1 MRKKWIFIG
10 AAFALAMTLTG
21 CRDNAAASIPQ
32 QSSQEQTKEQ
42 TQMIPMEEAQEA
54 ALKAADIV
62 AADADI
68 SATTLSEVAGV
79 ACYKVEF
86 TSGEYAYAY
95 TINAE
100 TGAVM
105 EMSSQEQNAQ
115 ASGTQTETADPAA
128 PAPAQNATGTG
139 TVDEAAAQKIALEHA
154 GVKAADATITKS
166 KLDYEDGRQVYD
178 IEWYAGGAKYD
189 YEIATDT
196 GEIIS
201 SAYEEK
207 TMGADSKNVTVSE
220 ADAKK
225 TALDR
230 VSGATDKDL
239 YEWKL
244 DYEDGHRIKGGQTS
258 AVNWIHSIL
267 KKQRVLAED
276 WQLSQCLFG
285 EHLLKT
291 HPDKVVVLVESEK
304 SAVIGSAIFPDYVW
318 LATGGKSQ
326 MREEKLRVLSGRT
339 VLLFPD
345 ADAYAEWKQRAESMY
360 FCKVVVSDIIERNA
374 TPKQKEAHI
383 DIADWIIFQIREGKV
398 MSTANHLVEAERILQ
413 RMIEKN
419 PVLQKLIDDLDLVLV
434 GASPIGNDDE
444 KPP

>member
-1 MRKKWIFIG
+1 MGGAIYGIASVTIFVRFLQIYPVHKNFTCNLAGYRLHFTHSNLIGRIRKSMRKKWIFTG

-32 QSSQEQTKEQ
+32 QSSQEQT
-42 TQMIPMEEAQEA
+42 QMIPMEEAQEA
-54 ALKAADIV
+54 ALKAADIE

-166 KLDYEDGRQVYD
+166 KIDYEDGRQVYD

-207 TMGADSKNVTVSE
+207 TMGADSRNVTVSE

-230 VSGATDKDL
+230 VSGATDKNL

-244 DYEDGHRIKGGQTS
+244 DYEDGHPEYEGKIIYGGTEYEFTID
-258 AVNWIHSIL
+258 A
-267 KKQRVLAED
+267 
-276 WQLSQCLFG
+276 
-285 EHLLKT
+285 
-291 HPDKVVVLVESEK
+291 
-304 SAVIGSAIFPDYVW
+304 
-318 LATGGKSQ
+318 ATGSV
-326 MREEKLRVLSGRT
+326 MEWDAEKVR
-339 VLLFPD
+339 
-345 ADAYAEWKQRAESMY
+345 
-360 FCKVVVSDIIERNA
+360 
-374 TPKQKEAHI
+374 
-383 DIADWIIFQIREGKV
+383 
-398 MSTANHLVEAERILQ
+398 
-413 RMIEKN
+413 
-419 PVLQKLIDDLDLVLV
+419 
-434 GASPIGNDDE
+434 
-444 KPP
+444 

>member
-1 MRKKWIFIG
+1 MRKKWIFTG
-10 AAFALAMTLTG
+10 VAFALAMTLTG

-54 ALKAADIV
+54 ALKAADILP
-62 AADADI
+62 DADI

-86 TSGEYAYAY
+86 TSGEYVYAY

-128 PAPAQNATGTG
+128 PAPAQNATGIG

-244 DYEDGHRIKGGQTS
+244 DYDDGRPEYEGKIIYGGTEYEFTID
-258 AVNWIHSIL
+258 A
-267 KKQRVLAED
+267 
-276 WQLSQCLFG
+276 
-285 EHLLKT
+285 
-291 HPDKVVVLVESEK
+291 
-304 SAVIGSAIFPDYVW
+304 
-318 LATGGKSQ
+318 ATGSV
-326 MREEKLRVLSGRT
+326 MEWDAEKVR
-339 VLLFPD
+339 
-345 ADAYAEWKQRAESMY
+345 
-360 FCKVVVSDIIERNA
+360 
-374 TPKQKEAHI
+374 
-383 DIADWIIFQIREGKV
+383 
-398 MSTANHLVEAERILQ
+398 
-413 RMIEKN
+413 
-419 PVLQKLIDDLDLVLV
+419 
-434 GASPIGNDDE
+434 
-444 KPP
+444 

>member
-1 MRKKWIFIG
+1 
-10 AAFALAMTLTG
+10 
-21 CRDNAAASIPQ
+21 
-32 QSSQEQTKEQ
+32 
-42 TQMIPMEEAQEA
+42 MIPMEEAQEA
-54 ALKAADIV
+54 ALKAADIE

-79 ACYKVEF
+79 DCYKVEF

-115 ASGTQTETADPAA
+115 ASGTQTEVADSTVPATAQTSAAA
-128 PAPAQNATGTG
+128 PSQNATGTG
-139 TVDEAAAQKIALEHA
+139 TVDEAAQKIALEHA

-189 YEIATDT
+189 YEIAADT

-230 VSGATDKDL
+230 VSGATDKNL

-244 DYEDGHRIKGGQTS
+244 DYDDGRPEYEGKIIYGGTEYEFTID
-258 AVNWIHSIL
+258 A
-267 KKQRVLAED
+267 
-276 WQLSQCLFG
+276 
-285 EHLLKT
+285 
-291 HPDKVVVLVESEK
+291 
-304 SAVIGSAIFPDYVW
+304 
-318 LATGGKSQ
+318 ATGSV
-326 MREEKLRVLSGRT
+326 MEWDAEKVR
-339 VLLFPD
+339 
-345 ADAYAEWKQRAESMY
+345 
-360 FCKVVVSDIIERNA
+360 
-374 TPKQKEAHI
+374 
-383 DIADWIIFQIREGKV
+383 
-398 MSTANHLVEAERILQ
+398 
-413 RMIEKN
+413 
-419 PVLQKLIDDLDLVLV
+419 
-434 GASPIGNDDE
+434 
-444 KPP
+444 

>member
-1 MRKKWIFIG
+1 MGGAIYGIASVTIFVRFLQIYPLHKNFTCDLAGYRLHFTHSNLIGGIRKNMRKKWIFIG

-32 QSSQEQTKEQ
+32 QSSQEQT
-42 TQMIPMEEAQEA
+42 QMIPMEEAQEA

-68 SATTLSEVAGV
+68 SATALSEVAGV

-115 ASGTQTETADPAA
+115 ASGTQTETADPAV

-154 GVKAADATITKS
+154 GVKAEDATITKS

-244 DYEDGHRIKGGQTS
+244 DYDDGRPEYEGKIIYGGTEYEFTID
-258 AVNWIHSIL
+258 A
-267 KKQRVLAED
+267 
-276 WQLSQCLFG
+276 
-285 EHLLKT
+285 
-291 HPDKVVVLVESEK
+291 
-304 SAVIGSAIFPDYVW
+304 
-318 LATGGKSQ
+318 ATGSV
-326 MREEKLRVLSGRT
+326 MEWDAEKVR
-339 VLLFPD
+339 
-345 ADAYAEWKQRAESMY
+345 
-360 FCKVVVSDIIERNA
+360 
-374 TPKQKEAHI
+374 
-383 DIADWIIFQIREGKV
+383 
-398 MSTANHLVEAERILQ
+398 
-413 RMIEKN
+413 
-419 PVLQKLIDDLDLVLV
+419 
-434 GASPIGNDDE
+434 
-444 KPP
+444 

>member
-1 MRKKWIFIG
+1 MGCLLLYKMETIRESVKRGMGGAIYGIASVTIFVRFLQIYPVHKNFTCNLAGYRLHFTHSNLIGRIRKSMRKKWIFTG

-32 QSSQEQTKEQ
+32 QSSQEQT
-42 TQMIPMEEAQEA
+42 QMIPMEEAQEA
-54 ALKAADIV
+54 ALKAADIE

-68 SATTLSEVAGV
+68 SATTLSEVVGV

-105 EMSSQEQNAQ
+105 EMSSQAQNAQ
-115 ASGTQTETADPAA
+115 DSGTQTEVADSTVPATAQTSAA
-128 PAPAQNATGTG
+128 APAQNATGTG
-139 TVDEAAAQKIALEHA
+139 TVDEAAQKIALEHA

-189 YEIATDT
+189 YEIAADT

-244 DYEDGHRIKGGQTS
+244 DYDDGRPEYEGKIIYGGTEYEFTID
-258 AVNWIHSIL
+258 A
-267 KKQRVLAED
+267 
-276 WQLSQCLFG
+276 
-285 EHLLKT
+285 
-291 HPDKVVVLVESEK
+291 
-304 SAVIGSAIFPDYVW
+304 
-318 LATGGKSQ
+318 ATGSV
-326 MREEKLRVLSGRT
+326 MEWDAEKVR
-339 VLLFPD
+339 
-345 ADAYAEWKQRAESMY
+345 
-360 FCKVVVSDIIERNA
+360 
-374 TPKQKEAHI
+374 
-383 DIADWIIFQIREGKV
+383 
-398 MSTANHLVEAERILQ
+398 
-413 RMIEKN
+413 
-419 PVLQKLIDDLDLVLV
+419 
-434 GASPIGNDDE
+434 
-444 KPP
+444 

>member
-1 MRKKWIFIG
+1 MGGAIYGIASVPIFVRFLQIYPVHKNFTCNLAGYRLHFTHSNLIGRIRKSMRKKWIFTG

-21 CRDNAAASIPQ
+21 YRYNAAASIPR
-32 QSSQEQTKEQ
+32 QSSQEQTKEQTKEQ

-86 TSGEYAYAY
+86 TSGEYAYSY
-95 TINAE
+95 TINAQ
-100 TGAVM
+100 TGVVM

-115 ASGTQTETADPAA
+115 TSGTQTETADPAA
-128 PAPAQNATGTG
+128 SAPAQTSGSASAQAQTSAAAPAQNATGTG

-244 DYEDGHRIKGGQTS
+244 DYDDGRPEYEGKIIYGGTEYEFTID
-258 AVNWIHSIL
+258 A
-267 KKQRVLAED
+267 
-276 WQLSQCLFG
+276 
-285 EHLLKT
+285 
-291 HPDKVVVLVESEK
+291 
-304 SAVIGSAIFPDYVW
+304 
-318 LATGGKSQ
+318 ATGSV
-326 MREEKLRVLSGRT
+326 MEWDAEKVR
-339 VLLFPD
+339 
-345 ADAYAEWKQRAESMY
+345 
-360 FCKVVVSDIIERNA
+360 
-374 TPKQKEAHI
+374 
-383 DIADWIIFQIREGKV
+383 
-398 MSTANHLVEAERILQ
+398 
-413 RMIEKN
+413 
-419 PVLQKLIDDLDLVLV
+419 
-434 GASPIGNDDE
+434 
-444 KPP
+444 

>member
-1 MRKKWIFIG
+1 METIRESVKRGMGGAIYGIASVTIFVRFLQTYPVHKNFTCNLAVYRLHFTHSNLIGRIRKNMRKKWIFTG

-32 QSSQEQTKEQ
+32 QSSQEQT
-42 TQMIPMEEAQEA
+42 QMIPIEEAQEA

-115 ASGTQTETADPAA
+115 TSGTQTETADPAA

-244 DYEDGHRIKGGQTS
+244 DYDDGRPEYEGKIIYGGTEYEFTID
-258 AVNWIHSIL
+258 A
-267 KKQRVLAED
+267 
-276 WQLSQCLFG
+276 
-285 EHLLKT
+285 
-291 HPDKVVVLVESEK
+291 
-304 SAVIGSAIFPDYVW
+304 
-318 LATGGKSQ
+318 ATGSV
-326 MREEKLRVLSGRT
+326 MEWDAEKVR
-339 VLLFPD
+339 
-345 ADAYAEWKQRAESMY
+345 
-360 FCKVVVSDIIERNA
+360 
-374 TPKQKEAHI
+374 
-383 DIADWIIFQIREGKV
+383 
-398 MSTANHLVEAERILQ
+398 
-413 RMIEKN
+413 
-419 PVLQKLIDDLDLVLV
+419 
-434 GASPIGNDDE
+434 
-444 KPP
+444 

>member
-1 MRKKWIFIG
+1 MDFIG

-21 CRDNAAASIPQ
+21 YRYNAAASIPQ

-115 ASGTQTETADPAA
+115 ASGTQTETTDPAA

-207 TMGADSKNVTVSE
+207 TIGADSKNITVSE

-244 DYEDGHRIKGGQTS
+244 DYDDDVRNTKERS
-258 AVNWIHSIL
+258 S
-267 KKQRVLAED
+267 
-276 WQLSQCLFG
+276 
-285 EHLLKT
+285 
-291 HPDKVVVLVESEK
+291 
-304 SAVIGSAIFPDYVW
+304 
-318 LATGGKSQ
+318 
-326 MREEKLRVLSGRT
+326 T
-339 VLLFPD
+339 V
-345 ADAYAEWKQRAESMY
+345 
-360 FCKVVVSDIIERNA
+360 ERN
-374 TPKQKEAHI
+374 TNS
-383 DIADWIIFQIREGKV
+383 RL
-398 MSTANHLVEAERILQ
+398 MQ
-413 RMIEKN
+413 R
-419 PVLQKLIDDLDLVLV
+419 PD
-434 GASPIGNDDE
+434 P
-444 KPP
+444 

>member
-1 MRKKWIFIG
+1 MGGAIYGIASVTIFIRFLQIYPVHKNFTCNLAGYRLHFTHSNLIGGIRKSMRKKWIFIG

-21 CRDNAAASIPQ
+21 YRYNAAASIPQ
-32 QSSQEQTKEQ
+32 QSSQQQ

-115 ASGTQTETADPAA
+115 ASGTQTETTDPAA

-207 TMGADSKNVTVSE
+207 TMGADSRNVTVSE

-244 DYEDGHRIKGGQTS
+244 DYDDGRPEYEGKIIYGGTEYEFTID
-258 AVNWIHSIL
+258 A
-267 KKQRVLAED
+267 
-276 WQLSQCLFG
+276 
-285 EHLLKT
+285 
-291 HPDKVVVLVESEK
+291 
-304 SAVIGSAIFPDYVW
+304 
-318 LATGGKSQ
+318 ATGSV
-326 MREEKLRVLSGRT
+326 MEWDAEKVR
-339 VLLFPD
+339 
-345 ADAYAEWKQRAESMY
+345 
-360 FCKVVVSDIIERNA
+360 
-374 TPKQKEAHI
+374 
-383 DIADWIIFQIREGKV
+383 
-398 MSTANHLVEAERILQ
+398 
-413 RMIEKN
+413 
-419 PVLQKLIDDLDLVLV
+419 
-434 GASPIGNDDE
+434 
-444 KPP
+444 

>member
-1 MRKKWIFIG
+1 MGGAIYGIASVTIFVEFLQISPVHKNLTCNLAGYRLHFTHSNLIWRIRKSMRKKWIFTG
-10 AAFALAMTLTG
+10 AVFALAVTLTG

-32 QSSQEQTKEQ
+32 PGSQEQTKEQ

-54 ALKAADIV
+54 ALKAADIE

-115 ASGTQTETADPAA
+115 ASGTQTEAADPEASA
-128 PAPAQNATGTG
+128 QAQTSAQAPAQTATGTG

-154 GVKAADATITKS
+154 GVKAADATIIKS
-166 KLDYEDGRQVYD
+166 KLDYEDGHQVYD

-189 YEIATDT
+189 YEIAADT

-207 TMGADSKNVTVSE
+207 TMGANSNNVTVSE

-230 VSGATDKDL
+230 VSGATDKDI

-244 DYEDGHRIKGGQTS
+244 DYDDGRPEYEGKIIYGGMEYEFTID
-258 AVNWIHSIL
+258 A
-267 KKQRVLAED
+267 
-276 WQLSQCLFG
+276 
-285 EHLLKT
+285 
-291 HPDKVVVLVESEK
+291 
-304 SAVIGSAIFPDYVW
+304 
-318 LATGGKSQ
+318 ATGS
-326 MREEKLRVLSGRT
+326 
-339 VLLFPD
+339 
-345 ADAYAEWKQRAESMY
+345 
-360 FCKVVVSDIIERNA
+360 IIEWDA
-374 TPKQKEAHI
+374 ET
-383 DIADWIIFQIREGKV
+383 IR
-398 MSTANHLVEAERILQ
+398 
-413 RMIEKN
+413 
-419 PVLQKLIDDLDLVLV
+419 
-434 GASPIGNDDE
+434 
-444 KPP
+444 

>member
-1 MRKKWIFIG
+1 MGGAIYGIASVTIFVRFLQIYPVHKNFTCDLAGYRLHFTHPNLIERIRKNMRKKWIFIG

-21 CRDNAAASIPQ
+21 YRYNAAASIPQ
-32 QSSQEQTKEQ
+32 QSSQQQ

-207 TMGADSKNVTVSE
+207 TMGADSKNITVSE

-244 DYEDGHRIKGGQTS
+244 DYDDGRPEYEGKIIYGGTEYEFTID
-258 AVNWIHSIL
+258 A
-267 KKQRVLAED
+267 
-276 WQLSQCLFG
+276 
-285 EHLLKT
+285 
-291 HPDKVVVLVESEK
+291 
-304 SAVIGSAIFPDYVW
+304 
-318 LATGGKSQ
+318 ATGSV
-326 MREEKLRVLSGRT
+326 MEWDAEKVR
-339 VLLFPD
+339 
-345 ADAYAEWKQRAESMY
+345 
-360 FCKVVVSDIIERNA
+360 
-374 TPKQKEAHI
+374 
-383 DIADWIIFQIREGKV
+383 
-398 MSTANHLVEAERILQ
+398 
-413 RMIEKN
+413 
-419 PVLQKLIDDLDLVLV
+419 
-434 GASPIGNDDE
+434 
-444 KPP
+444 

>member
-1 MRKKWIFIG
+1 MRKKWIFTG

-32 QSSQEQTKEQ
+32 QSSQEQT
-42 TQMIPMEEAQEA
+42 QMIPMEEAQEA
-54 ALKAADIV
+54 ALKAADIE

-68 SATTLSEVAGV
+68 SAMTLSEVAGV

-95 TINAE
+95 TINAQ
-100 TGAVM
+100 TGVVM

-128 PAPAQNATGTG
+128 SAPAQTSGSASAQAQTSAAAPAQNATGTG

-189 YEIATDT
+189 YEIAADT

-207 TMGADSKNVTVSE
+207 TMGADSRNVTVSE

-244 DYEDGHRIKGGQTS
+244 DYDDGRPEYEGKIIYGGTEYEFTID
-258 AVNWIHSIL
+258 A
-267 KKQRVLAED
+267 
-276 WQLSQCLFG
+276 
-285 EHLLKT
+285 
-291 HPDKVVVLVESEK
+291 
-304 SAVIGSAIFPDYVW
+304 
-318 LATGGKSQ
+318 ATGSV
-326 MREEKLRVLSGRT
+326 MEWDAEKVR
-339 VLLFPD
+339 
-345 ADAYAEWKQRAESMY
+345 
-360 FCKVVVSDIIERNA
+360 
-374 TPKQKEAHI
+374 
-383 DIADWIIFQIREGKV
+383 
-398 MSTANHLVEAERILQ
+398 
-413 RMIEKN
+413 
-419 PVLQKLIDDLDLVLV
+419 
-434 GASPIGNDDE
+434 
-444 KPP
+444 